1 MFSVL
6 CSRIKKK
13 KYNAVDNVLYIDTE
27 QQQWTRSETNNM
39 MLLTISSHKIDG
51 FSILDKKKRS

>member
-1 MFSVL
+1 MY
-6 CSRIKKK
+6 C
-13 KYNAVDNVLYIDTE
+13 IDTE